1 MKNYLQQRN
10 GNMDMFDDLFGDIF
24 APYRVDKAFKEMRT
38 DIKEDEK
45 GYEFSI
51 DMPGY
56 DKKDIKLE
64 LNDGYITVS
73 AKREE
78 LEEKKFVKRERT
90 CSCQRSF
97 YVGDKVTEEDVK
109 AKLENGTLKLF
120 VPKIEV
126 KEIPKKQITI
136 D

>member
-1 MKNYLQQRN
+1 MKNYMQNRN
-10 GNMDMFDDLFGDIF
+10 DKISTFDDIFGDIF
-24 APYRVDKAFKEMRT
+24 NNYRVDKAFKEMRT

-56 DKKDIKLE
+56 DKKDISLE
-64 LNDGYITVS
+64 LNDGYVTIS

-78 LEEKKFVKRERT
+78 SEEKNYIRRERS

-97 YVGDKVTEEDVK
+97 YVGDNVTEEDIK

-120 VPKIEV
+120 VPKVEV

-136 D
+136 E